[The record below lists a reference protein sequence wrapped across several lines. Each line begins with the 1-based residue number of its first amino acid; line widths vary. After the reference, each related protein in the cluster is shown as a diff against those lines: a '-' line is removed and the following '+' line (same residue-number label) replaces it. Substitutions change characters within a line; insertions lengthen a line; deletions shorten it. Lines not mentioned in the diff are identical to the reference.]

1 MRFFNAVMC
10 REVASKGDGLV
21 EELLLGEVLG
31 APGGGRRCPEERPSL
46 AEVVV
51 LRYEISTASCGSA
64 SEASVQIV
72 PSDPPCGCIS

>member
-10 REVASKGDGLV
+10 REVASKGDGLM

-31 APGGGRRCPEERPSL
+31 APGGGRRRPEERPSL

-64 SEASVQIV
+64 SEACVQIA